1 MQIDV
6 KVEKLGAGVDA
17 EGDESQGGG
26 TLVGKEGSWG
36 AEVPK
41 EILEVCCLS
50 TAFAL
55 GPIRRTLGDSDNII

>member
-1 MQIDV
+1 VHVNI

-41 EILEVCCLS
+41 EILEV
-50 TAFAL
+50 
-55 GPIRRTLGDSDNII
+55 

>member
-1 MQIDV
+1 VQIDV
-6 KVEKLGAGVDA
+6 KVEKLGAGVDP

-41 EILEVCCLS
+41 EILEV
-50 TAFAL
+50 
-55 GPIRRTLGDSDNII
+55 